1 VFGTL
6 PTPSRPT
13 LLILVFGAFLA
24 LVGITASAQAV
35 IVGAHFSTATLNDVV
50 SSDAATTRAF
60 VNAYVRPEDLA
71 TVAAGSG
78 SVPSNGVEATK
89 LEGQLAALIRPG
101 EILRVELRLTDG
113 TIVAAND
120 PAIRGT
126 TMPIVGEFALALGG
140 KPQAAIIPVEA
151 AEAGPGSLG
160 TATLLRE
167 YLPISVDGKVLGVVG
182 IWRDGVPIL
191 ERLASVRQDVVLVT
205 LSAALIAAAL
215 LFLIFRA
222 AQRLLSRQTAE
233 LLESTRRDPLTGM
246 LNHGAVVSRLAA
258 ETEAARE
265 AGRPLAI
272 ALIDIDNFRLLNE
285 NHGHGA
291 GDQAL
296 LAVADLLR
304 AKVAEPMVL
313 GRSGPD
319 EFLILA
325 PPTVAF
331 ELEPLVRGLQTSL
344 VDLSLQ
350 FETTERLPITVSAGI
365 ATYPEHAASAT
376 SLISTVTTVLEEAKA
391 SGGDTIRVAS
401 NVTSEDAAATST
413 FNVLEGLILAVDT
426 KDRYTKRHS
435 EDVARYAIFLAAQLG
450 LDDDTLRTIQTAGLL
465 HDVGKI
471 GIPDH
476 ILRKPGKLTSS
487 EYDIV
492 KQHVALGDMIVRDLP
507 DLDQVRAGIRH
518 HHERWD
524 GDGYLDRLEGEGIP
538 LIARILAVADA
549 FSAMT
554 TTRPYRK
561 ALDLR
566 EALTR
571 LGDAAG
577 TQLEERLVVAFVDGM
592 EHEADAPIPGSE
604 FAAGALWT
612 PSRRVA

>member
-1 VFGTL
+1 
-6 PTPSRPT
+6 
-13 LLILVFGAFLA
+13 
-24 LVGITASAQAV
+24 VG
-35 IVGAHFSTATLNDVV
+35 
-50 SSDAATTRAF
+50 
-60 VNAYVRPEDLA
+60 
-71 TVAAGSG
+71 
-78 SVPSNGVEATK
+78 
-89 LEGQLAALIRPG
+89 
-101 EILRVELRLTDG
+101 
-113 TIVAAND
+113 
-120 PAIRGT
+120 
-126 TMPIVGEFALALGG
+126 
-140 KPQAAIIPVEA
+140 
-151 AEAGPGSLG
+151 
-160 TATLLRE
+160 
-167 YLPISVDGKVLGVVG
+167 
-182 IWRDGVPIL
+182 
-191 ERLASVRQDVVLVT
+191 RLAIDT
-205 LSAALIAAAL
+205 
-215 LFLIFRA
+215 
-222 AQRLLSRQTAE
+222 
-233 LLESTRRDPLTGM
+233 DW
-246 LNHGAVVSRLAA
+246 
-258 ETEAARE
+258 ARE
-265 AGRPLAI
+265 AGRPLTV
-272 ALIDIDNFRLLNE
+272 ALIDIDNFRLLND
-285 NHGHGA
+285 NHGHAA

-296 LAVADLLR
+296 LAVAGLLL
-304 AKVAEPMVL
+304 AEVAEPMIL

-319 EFLILA
+319 EFLVLA
-325 PPTVAF
+325 PPAVAF
-331 ELEPLVRGLQTSL
+331 ELEPLVRRLQTAL

-376 SLISTVTTVLEEAKA
+376 SLLSTVTIVLEEAKA
-391 SGGDTIRVAS
+391 SGGDTIRIAS
-401 NVTSEDAAATST
+401 NATADETATTST

-435 EDVARYAIFLAAQLG
+435 EDVARYAMFLATQLG
-450 LDDDTLRTIQTAGLL
+450 LDDDMLRTIQTAGLL

-524 GDGYLDRLEGEGIP
+524 GDGYLDHLEGESIP
-538 LIARILAVADA
+538 LIARILAVGDA

-561 ALDLR
+561 ALDVR

-592 EHEADAPIPGSE
+592 EHAADAPLPGSD
-604 FAAGALWT
+604 FAVGALWT

>member
-1 VFGTL
+1 MFGTHPKL
-6 PTPSRPT
+6 SRPT
-13 LLILVFGAFLA
+13 LLILVFGAFIA
-24 LVGITASAQAV
+24 LIGITATAQAFM
-35 IVGAHFSTATLNDVV
+35 VGAHFSAATLNDVV

-60 VNAYVRPEDLA
+60 VNAYVQPADLA
-71 TVAAGSG
+71 SKPAVVDPGSAGA
-78 SVPSNGVEATK
+78 VTPTK
-89 LEGQLAALIRPG
+89 LESQLAALVRPG
-101 EILRVELRLTDG
+101 EILRVELRRPDG
-113 TIVAAND
+113 TIVASND

-126 TMPIVGEFALALGG
+126 TAALSEEFALAVGG
-140 KPQAAIIPVEA
+140 MPRAAILPAET
-151 AEAGPGSLG
+151 AEAGPGQLG

-167 YLPISVDGKVLGVVG
+167 YLPISVDGEVLGVVG

-191 ERLASVRQDVVLVT
+191 DRLASVRRDIVLVT

-215 LFLIFRA
+215 LFLIFRT
-222 AQRLLSRQTAE
+222 AQRRLTRQTAE
-233 LLESTRRDPLTGM
+233 LMESTRRDPLTGT
-246 LNHGAVVSRLAA
+246 LNHGAIVGRLAV
-258 ETEAARE
+258 ETEAART
-265 AGRPLAI
+265 AGKSVTI

-285 NHGHGA
+285 YHGHPA

-296 LAVADLLR
+296 LAVAALLR
-304 AKVAEPMVL
+304 AEVAEPMVL

-319 EFLILA
+319 EFLIIA
-325 PPTVAF
+325 PPAVSF
-331 ELEPLVRGLQTSL
+331 ELEPLVTRLQTDL

-350 FETTERLPITVSAGI
+350 FELTERLPITVSVGI

-376 SLISTVTTVLEEAKA
+376 SLLSTVTFVLEEAKA
-391 SGGDTIRVAS
+391 SGGDTVRVATGAS
-401 NVTSEDAAATST
+401 TEETSATST

-435 EDVARYAIFLAAQLG
+435 EDVARYAMFLASRLG
-450 LDDDTLRTIQTAGLL
+450 VDADELRVIQTAGLL

-476 ILRKPGKLTSS
+476 ILRKPGKLTAA
-487 EYDIV
+487 EFDIV

-507 DLDQVRAGIRH
+507 DVDQVRAGIRH

-524 GDGYLDRLEGEGIP
+524 GDGYLGRLEGEDIP
-538 LIARILAVADA
+538 FIARILAVADA

-566 EALTR
+566 EALNR

-577 TQLEERLVVAFVDGM
+577 TQLEERLVVAFVEGM
-592 EHEADAPIPGSE
+592 ETAADAPIPGSE
-604 FAAGALWT
+604 VPGTLWT
-612 PSRRVA
+612 PGRLVA